1 VSGPRQLL
9 VYEFGPDAEYEGR
22 LLGALE
28 RIEGDASSRVLDG
41 LFVGIDADTGAL
53 EAIDLRSGGP
63 SQAVARLL
71 TFRLDPSAR
80 RRATE
85 RALGDSGSV
94 PAATLRELAGALEPG
109 GALVALLVERV
120 ESDEL
125 DEAVSHSG
133 GWALGASSVEAASLA
148 EIAPELATRVSSRRR
163 S

>member
-41 LFVGIDADTGAL
+41 LFVGIDGDTGAL

>member
-1 VSGPRQLL
+1 MSSPRQLL

-28 RIEGDASSRVLDG
+28 RIESEAAARVLDG
-41 LFVGIDADTGAL
+41 VFVTVDADTGAL

-94 PAATLRELAGALEPG
+94 PAATLRELGGALEPG
-109 GALVALLVERV
+109 GALVALLVERI
-120 ESDEL
+120 ESSEL
-125 DEAVSHSG
+125 DEAVRRSG

-148 EIAPELATRVSSRRR
+148 EVAPELATLVSSRRR

>member
-1 VSGPRQLL
+1 MSGPRQLL
-9 VYEFGPDAEYEGR
+9 VYEFGPGAEYEGR

-28 RIEGDASSRVLDG
+28 RIEGEAASRVLDG
-41 LFVGIDADTGAL
+41 LFVGVDADTGAL

-94 PAATLRELAGALEPG
+94 PAATLRELGNMLEPG

-120 ESDEL
+120 DSEEL
-125 DEAVSHSG
+125 DDAVTRSG
-133 GWALGASSVEAASLA
+133 GWTLGAESVEATGLA
-148 EIAPELATRVSSRRR
+148 ELEARARDAAQ
-163 S
+163 

>member
-1 VSGPRQLL
+1 MTGPRQLL

-22 LLGALE
+22 LVGALE
-28 RIEGDASSRVLDG
+28 RIEAEPAARVLDG
-41 LFVGIDADTGAL
+41 LYLGVDAETSSL
-53 EAIDLRSGGP
+53 EAIDLRSAGS

-85 RALGDSGSV
+85 RALGDRGSV

-120 ESDEL
+120 ETGEL
-125 DEAVSHSG
+125 DEAVSRSG
-133 GWALGASSVEAASLA
+133 GRALSASSVEAADLA
-148 EIAPELATRVSSRRR
+148 ELAAELVELVSSRRR

>member
-22 LLGALE
+22 LVGALE
-28 RIEGDASSRVLDG
+28 RIEGEASSRVLDG
-41 LFVGIDADTGAL
+41 LFVGVDADTGAL
-53 EAIDLRSGGP
+53 EAIDLRSGSTAGR
-63 SQAVARLL
+63 VARLL

-94 PAATLRELAGALEPG
+94 PAATVRALAGALEPG
-109 GALVALLVERV
+109 GALVALLAERI

-125 DEAVSHSG
+125 DEAVSRSG

-148 EIAPELATRVSSRRR
+148 EVASELATLVSSRRR

>member
-1 VSGPRQLL
+1 MSGPRQLL
-9 VYEFGPDAEYEGR
+9 VYEFGPDAEFEGR

-41 LFVGIDADTGAL
+41 LFVGVDADTRAL

-109 GALVALLVERV
+109 GVLVALLVERI
-120 ESDEL
+120 ETGEL
-125 DEAVSHSG
+125 DEAVSRSG
-133 GWALGASSVEAASLA
+133 GRAVGRSSVEAASLA
-148 EIAPELATRVSSRRR
+148 EIAPELATLVSNRRR

>member
-1 VSGPRQLL
+1 MTGPRQLL

-22 LLGALE
+22 LVGALE
-28 RIEGDASSRVLDG
+28 RIEAEPASRVLDG
-41 LFVGIDADTGAL
+41 LYVGVDADTAAL
-53 EAIDLRSGGP
+53 EAIDLRSAGS

-109 GALVALLVERV
+109 GALVALLVERI
-120 ESDEL
+120 ETGEL
-125 DEAVSHSG
+125 DEAVSRSG
-133 GWALGASSVEAASLA
+133 GRAVGRSSVEATSLA
-148 EIAPELATRVSSRRR
+148 ELAAELAALVSSRRR